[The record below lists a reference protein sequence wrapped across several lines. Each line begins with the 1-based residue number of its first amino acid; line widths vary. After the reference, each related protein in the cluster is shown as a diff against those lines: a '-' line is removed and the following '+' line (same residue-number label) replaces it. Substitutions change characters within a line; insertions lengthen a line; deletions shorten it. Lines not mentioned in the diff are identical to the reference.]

1 MNRYHRRC
9 CRSPGWSAFISGT
22 VLPRAL
28 DGIDLGPRVL
38 ELGPGYGASTRPLA
52 ARVRSLTVL
61 EYDPLLA
68 ARLRAELGSVRV
80 VHGDATSMGFGAGSF
95 SAVVCFTMLHH
106 LPGAAAQDRLFAEAA
121 RVLRPGG
128 VFAGTDS
135 RPSLRWRLVH
145 LGDVCTPSIRARCSA
160 GWKQPGS
167 PGLPW
172 TRTSGWFVSPPT
184 GPARKERPGPARK
197 ERPGPARKERPGPA
211 RQHDRGRR
219 GRSGRTWHVT
229 AGRPTVKG
237 PGNTTAGLAVPR
249 IPPGGVACRLAAY
262 GLPSG

>member
-1 MNRYHRRC
+1 M
-9 CRSPGWSAFISGT
+9 AGT

-52 ARVRSLTVL
+52 ARARSLTVL

-80 VHGDATSMGFGAGSF
+80 VHGDATNMGFGAGSF

-106 LPGAAAQDRLFAEAA
+106 LRGAAAQDRLFAEAA

-135 RPSLRWRLVH
+135 RPSLRWRLIH
-145 LGDVCTPSIRARCSA
+145 LGDICTPVAPGTLPGRLGAA
-160 GWKQPGS
+160 GFTRVAVNADERLVRFVAYTPG
-167 PGLPW
+167 
-172 TRTSGWFVSPPT
+172 
-184 GPARKERPGPARK
+184 AEAEARPG
-197 ERPGPARKERPGPA
+197 
-211 RQHDRGRR
+211 
-219 GRSGRTWHVT
+219 T
-229 AGRPTVKG
+229 A
-237 PGNTTAGLAVPR
+237 A
-249 IPPGGVACRLAAY
+249 
-262 GLPSG
+262 

>member
-1 MNRYHRRC
+1 MFHKGQHLDYPLAGRWQRRSAGMNRYHQRRC
-9 CRSPGWSAFISGT
+9 RSAGWSAYIAGT
-22 VLPRAL
+22 VLPHAL

-80 VHGDATSMGFGAGSF
+80 VTGDATSMGFGAGSF

-135 RPSLRWRLVH
+135 RPSLRWRLIH
-145 LGDVCTPSIRARCSA
+145 LGDTCTPVDPRTLPGRLGAA
-160 GWKQPGS
+160 GF
-167 PGLPW
+167 
-172 TRTSGWFVSPPT
+172 TRIAVD
-184 GPARKERPGPARK
+184 ANERLVRF
-197 ERPGPARKERPGPA
+197 
-211 RQHDRGRR
+211 
-219 GRSGRTWHVT
+219 
-229 AGRPTVKG
+229 
-237 PGNTTAGLAVPR
+237 
-249 IPPGGVACRLAAY
+249 AAY
-262 GLPSG
+262 APGADGEARHDAAA

>member
-1 MNRYHRRC
+1 MNRYHRRR
-9 CRSPGWSAFISGT
+9 CRSPGWSAYIAGT
-22 VLPRAL
+22 VLPHAL

-52 ARVRSLTVL
+52 ARARSLTVL

-106 LPGAAAQDRLFAEAA
+106 LPGAAAQDRLFAAAA

-145 LGDVCTPSIRARCSA
+145 LGDICTPVDPGTLPGRLSA
-160 GWKQPGS
+160 AGF
-167 PGLPW
+167 
-172 TRTSGWFVSPPT
+172 TRVAVDADDRLVRFTAYTSGAEGET
-184 GPARKERPGPARK
+184 R
-197 ERPGPARKERPGPA
+197 
-211 RQHDRGRR
+211 HD
-219 GRSGRTWHVT
+219 T
-229 AGRPTVKG
+229 A
-237 PGNTTAGLAVPR
+237 A
-249 IPPGGVACRLAAY
+249 
-262 GLPSG
+262 